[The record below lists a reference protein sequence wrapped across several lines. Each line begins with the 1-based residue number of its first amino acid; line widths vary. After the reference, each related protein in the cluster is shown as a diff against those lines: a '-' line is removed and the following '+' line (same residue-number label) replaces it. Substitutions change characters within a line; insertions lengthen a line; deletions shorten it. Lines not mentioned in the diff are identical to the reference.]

1 MALKLNTSQ
10 FNLLFGNAQLIDTRF
25 PEKVSAKK
33 DTSLPLDNAP
43 PSDTAYCLRVGAEM
57 PVAVKW
63 TWNYGSWS
71 ESGVMTPSDI
81 IDLMNQGKEV
91 YAQLDPHSPATRILR
106 CTPLTER
113 EAYRI
118 IAKKNSPGALLPS
131 GGIITDG
138 HSAVYDKAADKWLT
152 VSELAAGYPLPYLGV
167 HLTAQPCESELYELE
182 LAAATDV
189 YLPGQLKPTHSKFA
203 VLELP
208 LETFRALKTFDL
220 LPLRPTLTR
229 KLTSIPTMNIDF
241 DLIGLVPLNDSENP
255 TSRAK
260 NMKLYHVLHWV
271 KKNDLSS
278 TYASSFYY
286 ISPVSDIAPHGAII
300 FLGRAESNGDLST
313 AEQLDKL
320 KSRLMAEELAPA
332 VYLFNHKQGEVQ
344 QREGITITAP
354 CRPCSVNP
362 LELLDT
368 LPTRELYTYHT
379 PWFARDH
386 LDKLTQVAYEHLS
399 FSLSEYKGIFSPGER
414 I

>member
-1 MALKLNTSQ
+1 MALKLSTSQ
-10 FNLLFGNAQLIDTRF
+10 LHLLFGNAQLIDPRF

-57 PVAVKW
+57 PVAVMW
-63 TWNYGSWS
+63 TWNHGSWS
-71 ESGVMTPSDI
+71 ESGALTPSDI

-91 YAQLDPHSPATRILR
+91 YARLDPHSPATRILR

-118 IAKKNSPGALLPS
+118 VAKTNLSGALPPS
-131 GGIITDG
+131 GGILTDG
-138 HSAVYDKAADKWLT
+138 YSAVYDKEADRWLM
-152 VSELAAGYPLPYLGV
+152 VSELAAGKPMPYLGV
-167 HLTAQPCESELYELE
+167 YLTAQPCESELYELE

-189 YLPGQLKPTHSKFA
+189 YLPGRLKPTHSKFA
-203 VLELP
+203 AISLP
-208 LETFRALKTFDL
+208 PETFRALNTFDR

-229 KLTSIPTMNIDF
+229 KLTSIPTMNTDY
-241 DLIGLVPLNDSENP
+241 DLIGLVPLNDPTNP

-300 FLGRAESNGDLST
+300 FLGRAESNGELST
-313 AEQLDKL
+313 AELPDKL
-320 KSRLMAEELAPA
+320 KSRLAAEELAPA

-344 QREGITITAP
+344 QREGLPITAP
-354 CRPCSVNP
+354 CLPCTENP

-379 PWFARDH
+379 PWFARPH
-386 LDKLTQVAYEHLS
+386 LDELAQVPYEHLS